1 MKTALVTTTIN
12 VPKVLELYRAFSKD
26 VAMFVIGDYKTP
38 HDDVAFLCKN
48 IDAEYYSPSRQIS
61 LGYACSDLIG
71 WNRIQRKNI
80 GYLEALKASA
90 DIIYTCDDDNLGM
103 ESSFFGDL
111 LCDFY
116 DPGFRGIEVSSPT
129 GWFDSGQFLT
139 PTVRHRGLPIDL
151 ANSIPALN
159 PVTNVKVGVVAG
171 LWVGDADVDA
181 THRIA
186 IPPQV
191 HSATELAQ
199 AGVVVHPGTTTVFNA
214 QNVAFRRELT
224 PAMFLAPGLGRSD
237 DIFASLIAQ
246 RVMREHGMQ
255 VRIGKP
261 FTACW
266 QDRSPQSLLDDLR
279 DEHFGMSNV
288 EHFADVLEKIEL
300 AKNFSTV
307 LEQVR
312 FIHSEIAMFPWW
324 PKEATITAEAFLNDC
339 EKLL

>member
-1 MKTALVTTTIN
+1 MQIALVTTTIN
-12 VPKVLELYRAFSKD
+12 IPKVLELYRAYSKD
-26 VAMFVIGDYKTP
+26 VAMFVIGDMKTP
-38 HDDVAFLCKN
+38 HEEVAHLCRKV
-48 IDAEYYSPSRQIS
+48 DAEYYTPDRQKNF
-61 LGYACSDLIG
+61 GYACSDLLG
-71 WNRIQRKNI
+71 WNCIQRKNI
-80 GYLEALKASA
+80 GYLEALKSGA
-90 DIIYTCDDDNLGM
+90 DVILTTDDDNLPVDRWFW
-103 ESSFFGDL
+103 EYL
-111 LCDFY
+111 IL
-116 DPGFRGIEVSSPT
+116 GFEPAFSGIEVSSPT
-129 GWFDSGQFLT
+129 GWFDSGQLLT

-151 ANSIPALN
+151 ANSIPALH

-279 DEHFGMSNV
+279 DEHFGMQNV
-288 EHFADVLEKIEL
+288 ELFAEYLD
-300 AKNFSTV
+300 KNPLDMDETV
-307 LEQVR
+307 ISYLR
-312 FIHSEIAMFPWW
+312 WMYDDLKACAFW
-324 PKEATITAEAFLNDC
+324 PHQASQCAEAFLTDC
-339 EKLL
+339 ESVL

>member
-1 MKTALVTTTIN
+1 MRIALVTTTIN
-12 VPKVLELYRAFSKD
+12 VPKVLELYRSFGHAIGT
-26 VAMFVIGDYKTP
+26 FVIGDIKTP
-38 HDDVAFLCKN
+38 HADAAFLCKA
-48 IDAEYYSPSRQIS
+48 IGAEYYAPDRQDK

-71 WNRIQRKNI
+71 WNCIQRKNI
-80 GYLEALKASA
+80 GYLEALKWGA
-90 DIIYTCDDDNLGM
+90 DIILTTDDDNLPIDPH
-103 ESSFFGDL
+103 FFFHL
-111 LCDFY
+111 LQPFQH
-116 DPGFRGIEVSSPT
+116 GFSGIEVSSPT
-129 GWFDSGQFLT
+129 GWFDSGQLLT

-151 ANSIPALN
+151 VNSVPALN
-159 PVTNVKVGVVAG
+159 PVTNVNVGVVAG

-181 THRIA
+181 AHRIA

-191 HSATELAQ
+191 HSATALAQ

-214 QNVAFRRELT
+214 QNVAFRRELA

-266 QDRSPQSLLDDLR
+266 QDRSTESLLADLA
-279 DEHFGMSNV
+279 DEHFGMGHV
-288 EHFADVLEKIEL
+288 AHFADALSKIEL
-300 AKNFSTV
+300 TKNYGTP

-312 FIHSEIAMFPWW
+312 FIYSEMNLFWWW
-324 PKEATITAEAFLNDC
+324 PARATECALSWLDDC
-339 EKLL
+339 EKVL